1 MPAMGEP
8 TLTRGQPVL
17 CVLQFGVSTN
27 LPPALVR
34 GADRGEA
41 GPGRAALVAAA
52 RQAIT
57 SLADEWR
64 QVVGALR
71 THAPAVRLAL
81 LEAPAQHF
89 RTTFGLYADGDD
101 AAWARGDTKAGPSK
115 RHPCATISRGVRRS
129 ARPSLAFAGPA
140 TAGGG
145 SVRLRDDMARQ
156 KVVARDATKEA
167 TKEEA
172 SATRNAPEQEAEA
185 EEDEMVASFR
195 NRAMAEGAA
204 RAVGVAPT
212 QQLCVQCHANG
223 SSIRILPIWHLLAQ
237 LRARD
242 AHGWHHN
249 NRTEADDDPPP
260 QLMALHRPVYDCT
273 HSSPDAAFLVF
284 QTIFGEVMAWH

>member
-1 MPAMGEP
+1 MDKPLRATKEDMLAATGAQRTLTWLRDWVMPAMGET

-34 GADRGEA
+34 GADRSEA

-57 SLADEWR
+57 SLADDWR

-129 ARPSLAFAGPA
+129 
-140 TAGGG
+140 
-145 SVRLRDDMARQ
+145 
-156 KVVARDATKEA
+156 
-167 TKEEA
+167 
-172 SATRNAPEQEAEA
+172 TRNAPEQEAEA
-185 EEDEMVASFR
+185 EEDEMVANFR